1 MKIYIK
7 NMVSVR
13 CKMIVREEMEKLGFK
28 VEDVQLGY
36 AEIKGSLSKA
46 QRIELDIALRKYKL
60 ELLDDKKNILIERI
74 KNEIIEMI
82 HFNEEIPKV
91 NYSKYLS
98 DKLALN
104 YTYLSNTFSE
114 VTGTTIEHYIIHH
127 KIERVKELLMYNELN
142 LTEISYRLHYSSVAH
157 LSNQFKKVTGY
168 TPTTYKR
175 KNINNRVALETV

>member
-1 MKIYIK
+1 
-7 NMVSVR
+7 MVSVR
-13 CKMIVREEMEKLGFK
+13 CKMIVRAEMEKLGFK
-28 VEDVQLGY
+28 IEDVQLGY
-36 AEIKGSLSKA
+36 AEIQGSISNA

-60 ELLDDKKNILIERI
+60 ELLDDKKNILVERI

-175 KNINNRVALETV
+175 KNINNRMALETV